1 MKKRRTLKVTSML
14 LALIMVFC
22 ALPLTSALAVTAEDA
37 LEGFK
42 LGENF
47 TITSEVVQDGQSA
60 IKHTSAEEST
70 MSIGAVDVKKN
81 DTYLLTGW
89 LRRAD
94 ASGVAKLTVKGEGV
108 EENVESEDV
117 GRWTYYSKEINSGE
131 NTQLTVTATGKGE
144 VYFDAIGLKGKAV
157 PEENLI
163 MNGGFEDG
171 TIGWGN
177 NASI

>member
-70 MSIGAVDVKKN
+70 MSIGAVD
-81 DTYLLTGW
+81 
-89 LRRAD
+89 
-94 ASGVAKLTVKGEGV
+94 
-108 EENVESEDV
+108 
-117 GRWTYYSKEINSGE
+117 
-131 NTQLTVTATGKGE
+131 GK
-144 VYFDAIGLKGKAV
+144 
-157 PEENLI
+157 
-163 MNGGFEDG
+163 
-171 TIGWGN
+171 
-177 NASI
+177 